1 MSKSLTD
8 RILDYEMGDI
18 SEDDMLELFQE
29 LVDTGMAWRL
39 QGHYGRTADY
49 LIEQELIYDKRGE
62 G

>member
-8 RILDYEMGDI
+8 KLLEYELGDI

-39 QGHYGRTADY
+39 QGHYGRTATY
-49 LIEQELIYDKRGE
+49 LIEQELIYDKRE
-62 G
+62 DA